1 MVEVRKE
8 GTGTAV
14 KIIILTNSNNLTFCY
29 QLHLKKCFSHKFY
42 QIREKK
48 KQFLYRSEKQV

>member
-14 KIIILTNSNNLTFCY
+14 KNFILTNSNNWTFCY
-29 QLHLKKCFSHKFY
+29 QLHLKKCFSHIFY
-42 QIREKK
+42 QIREKNILCTSVK
-48 KQFLYRSEKQV
+48 NKFD